1 MSFMPLVSPSQ
12 NSPAELAIPRAG
24 DVLRLPELAGKAMWR
39 GDELGSSTQR
49 EVVSTG
55 FDLLNAQL
63 PGGGWPCRSLT
74 EVLQPQPSL
83 CEWRLLGPCLKRIAD
98 AGGHVI
104 LVSPPKHPHVPGLLQ
119 HGLQAHQ
126 IVWLDARTPAE
137 RLWTTEQL
145 IKSNPAGAVL
155 SWLPQARQEQLRRLQ
170 VHAQSCDSPV
180 FLFRPATCQQ
190 DASPAPL
197 RLHVDLGA
205 DWQLDVKVFKRRGP
219 PQEEA
224 LSLFSIPDSLLGV
237 LTPRLRQP
245 SQLPATLEPRRVGT
259 LGSTAHPVPE
269 TQFVH

>member
-1 MSFMPLVSPSQ
+1 
-12 NSPAELAIPRAG
+12 
-24 DVLRLPELAGKAMWR
+24 MWR
-39 GDELGSSTQR
+39 GDELGSSSQR

-55 FDLLNAQL
+55 FEQLDVEL

-83 CEWRLLGPCLKRIAD
+83 CEWRLLGPSLKRIAA

-126 IVWLDARTPAE
+126 IVWLDAKTPAE

-180 FLFRPATCQQ
+180 FLFRPATCQH

-197 RLHVDLGA
+197 RLLVDLGA
-205 DWQLDVKVFKRRGP
+205 DWQIDVKVFKRRGP
-219 PQEEA
+219 PLDEQ
-224 LSLFSIPDSLLGV
+224 LSLFSIPESLLGV
-237 LTPRLRQP
+237 LTPRLRRP
-245 SQLPATLEPRRVGT
+245 SHLSVTLEPSRVGT
-259 LGSTAHPVPE
+259 LGSTAHVVPG
-269 TQFVH
+269 THFAH